1 MASKSPSAGVGVV
14 EFIHSRGRRGDRHV
28 TQLAFDEDVARQI
41 EALYLTRD
49 AARRRRL
56 VREALA
62 TQPGDRV
69 LDVGCGPGFYCLE
82 IAEEVGP
89 EGQVVGIDAAEPMLQ
104 LARRRCEPHDNVA
117 FKQGDIMAIPVD
129 DESFDRAV
137 CVQVLE
143 YVEPATAALAEIK
156 RTLRPG
162 GRLVVWDIDWGTVVW
177 HSSDPALTE
186 QILKAW
192 DRHLAHPSLPRSLA
206 PRLRDAG
213 FEEVEGTG
221 HVFST
226 VSTLD
231 PETYGAA
238 IIPIIASYVTSN
250 RLIDEDAVNAWM
262 EDQRRLSERGEF
274 YFAGVQFCF
283 SAVKPD

>member
-1 MASKSPSAGVGVV
+1 
-14 EFIHSRGRRGDRHV
+14 V

-89 EGQVVGIDAAEPMLQ
+89 DGSVVGIDAAAPMLE
-104 LARRRCEPHDNVA
+104 LARRRCEAFDNVS
-117 FKQGDIMAIPVD
+117 FKQGDIMSIPVE
-129 DESFDRAV
+129 DESFDRAI

-143 YVEPATAALAEIK
+143 YVEPATAALGEIQ

-162 GRLVVWDIDWGTVVW
+162 GRVVIWDIDWGTVVW
-177 HSSDPALTE
+177 HSSDGALTE

-192 DRHLAHPSLPRSLA
+192 DHHLVHPSLPRSLA
-206 PRLRDAG
+206 PRLREAG

-226 VSTLD
+226 ISTLD

-238 IIPIIASYVTSN
+238 IIPIMANYVTSN
-250 RLIDEDAVNAWM
+250 RLIDETTVKAWVD
-262 EDQRRLSERGEF
+262 DQRRLSEKGEF

-283 SAVKPD
+283 SGVKPD

>member
-1 MASKSPSAGVGVV
+1 
-14 EFIHSRGRRGDRHV
+14 V
-28 TQLAFDEDVARQI
+28 TQLAFDEDVARQL

-49 AARRRRL
+49 AARRRHL
-56 VREALA
+56 VREALG

-89 EGQVVGIDAAEPMLQ
+89 DGRVVGVDAAAPMLE
-104 LARRRCEPHDNVA
+104 LARRRCQAFDNVT
-117 FKQGDIMAIPVD
+117 FKQGDVMSIPVE

-143 YVEPATAALAEIK
+143 YVEPATAALSEIK

-162 GRLVVWDIDWGTVVW
+162 GRVVIWDIDWGTVTW

-192 DRHLAHPSLPRSLA
+192 DHHLAHPSLPRSLA

-213 FEEVEGTG
+213 FDEVEATG

-226 VSTLD
+226 ISTLD
-231 PETYGAA
+231 PDTYGGA
-238 IIPIIASYVTSN
+238 IIPLVANYVTSN
-250 RLIDEDAVNAWM
+250 RLIDEPAVKAWV
-262 EDQRRLSERGEF
+262 DDLQSLSEKGEF
-274 YFAGVQFCF
+274 YFASAQFCF
-283 SAVKPD
+283 SGVKPD

>member
-1 MASKSPSAGVGVV
+1 
-14 EFIHSRGRRGDRHV
+14 V

-56 VREALA
+56 VREALG

-89 EGQVVGIDAAEPMLQ
+89 DGLVVGIDSAAPMLE
-104 LARRRCEPHDNVA
+104 LARRRCEAFDNVS
-117 FKQGDIMAIPVD
+117 FKHGDIMSIPVE
-129 DESFDRAV
+129 DESFDRAI

-143 YVEPATAALAEIK
+143 YIEPATGALSEIM

-162 GRLVVWDIDWGTVVW
+162 GRVVVWDIDWGTVAW
-177 HSSDPALTE
+177 HSTDPAGTE

-192 DRHLAHPSLPRSLA
+192 DHHLAHPTLPRSLA
-206 PRLRDAG
+206 PRLREAG
-213 FEEVEGTG
+213 FEEVEANG

-226 VSTLD
+226 ISTLD
-231 PETYGAA
+231 PDTYGAA
-238 IIPIIASYVTSN
+238 IIPLIASYVTTN
-250 RLIDEDAVNAWM
+250 QLIDENAVAAWVD
-262 EDQRRLSERGEF
+262 DQRSLSDRGEF
-274 YFAGVQFCF
+274 YFASAQFCF
-283 SAVKPD
+283 SGVKPD

>member
-1 MASKSPSAGVGVV
+1 
-14 EFIHSRGRRGDRHV
+14 V

-56 VREALA
+56 VREALG

-82 IAEEVGP
+82 IADEVGP
-89 EGQVVGIDAAEPMLQ
+89 DGRVVGIDAAEPMLE
-104 LARRRCEPHDNVA
+104 LARRRCQGLDNVT
-117 FKQGDIMAIPVD
+117 FKQGDILSLPVED
-129 DESFDRAV
+129 QSFDRAL
-137 CVQVLE
+137 CVQVME
-143 YVEPATAALAEIK
+143 YIEPATEALSEIG

-162 GRLVVWDIDWGTVVW
+162 GRVVIWDVDWATVAW
-177 HSSDPALTE
+177 HSSDPALTN

-192 DRHLAHPSLPRSLA
+192 DQHLAHPSLPQSLA
-206 PRLRDAG
+206 PRLREAG

-226 VSTLD
+226 IANLD
-231 PETYGAA
+231 PGTYGAA
-238 IIPIIASYVTSN
+238 IIPLIASYVTSN
-250 RLIDEDAVNAWM
+250 RLVDADRVEAWV
-262 EDQRRLSERGEF
+262 EDQQRLSERGEF
-274 YFAGVQFCF
+274 YFSSAQLCF
-283 SAVKPD
+283 SGVKPG

>member
-1 MASKSPSAGVGVV
+1 M
-14 EFIHSRGRRGDRHV
+14 

-56 VREALA
+56 VREALG

-82 IAEEVGP
+82 IATEVGS
-89 EGQVVGIDAAEPMLQ
+89 EGRVVGIDAAEPMLE
-104 LARRRCEPHDNVA
+104 LARRRCEAFGNVT
-117 FKQGDIMAIPVD
+117 FKRGDVTSIPVES
-129 DESFDRAV
+129 ESFDRAI

-143 YVEPATAALAEIK
+143 YVEQATEALTEIK
-156 RTLRPG
+156 RTLCPG
-162 GRLVVWDIDWGTVVW
+162 GRVVIWDIDWGTVVW

-192 DRHLAHPSLPRSLA
+192 DHHLAHRSLPRSLA
-206 PRLRDAG
+206 PRLREAG
-213 FEEVEGTG
+213 FEEVEATG

-238 IIPIIASYVTSN
+238 IIPIIASYVTVN
-250 RLIDEDAVNAWM
+250 RLIDEAAVKTWVD
-262 EDQRRLSERGEF
+262 DQHSLSEKGEF

>member
-1 MASKSPSAGVGVV
+1 M
-14 EFIHSRGRRGDRHV
+14 

-56 VREALA
+56 VREALGA
-62 TQPGDRV
+62 QPGDRV

-89 EGQVVGIDAAEPMLQ
+89 DGGVVGVDAAAPMLD
-104 LARRRCEPHDNVA
+104 LARRRCEALEGVT
-117 FKQGDIMAIPVD
+117 FRQGDILSIPVED
-129 DESFDRAV
+129 ASFDRAI

-156 RTLRPG
+156 RALRSG
-162 GRLVVWDIDWGTVVW
+162 GRLVIWDIDWGTVAW
-177 HSSDPALTE
+177 HSSDGALTE

-192 DRHLAHPSLPRSLA
+192 DHHLAHPSLPRSLA
-206 PRLRDAG
+206 PRLREAG
-213 FEEVEGTG
+213 FEEVEATG

-226 VSTLD
+226 ISTLD
-231 PETYGAA
+231 PESYGAA
-238 IIPIIASYVTSN
+238 IIPLIASYVTSN
-250 RLIDEDAVNAWM
+250 RLIDENAVKAWVD
-262 EDQRRLSERGEF
+262 DQRSLSEKGEF
-274 YFAGVQFCF
+274 YFASAQFCF
-283 SAVKPD
+283 SGVKPD

>member
-1 MASKSPSAGVGVV
+1 
-14 EFIHSRGRRGDRHV
+14 V

-56 VREALA
+56 VRETLA
-62 TQPGDRV
+62 AQPGDRV

-89 EGQVVGIDAAEPMLQ
+89 DGSVVGIDAAAPMLE
-104 LARRRCEPHDNVA
+104 LARRRCEAFDNVS
-117 FKQGDIMAIPVD
+117 FKQGDIMSIPVE
-129 DESFDRAV
+129 DESFDRAI

-143 YVEPATAALAEIK
+143 YVEPATAALGEIQ

-162 GRLVVWDIDWGTVVW
+162 GRVVIWDIDWGTVVW
-177 HSSDPALTE
+177 HSSDGALTE

-192 DRHLAHPSLPRSLA
+192 DHHLVHPSLPRSLA
-206 PRLRDAG
+206 PRLREAG

-226 VSTLD
+226 ISTLD

-238 IIPIIASYVTSN
+238 IIPIMANYVTSN
-250 RLIDEDAVNAWM
+250 RLIDETAVKAWVD
-262 EDQRRLSERGEF
+262 DQRSLSEKGEF

-283 SAVKPD
+283 SGVKPD

>member
-1 MASKSPSAGVGVV
+1 
-14 EFIHSRGRRGDRHV
+14 V

-56 VREALA
+56 VREALG

-89 EGQVVGIDAAEPMLQ
+89 DGRVVGVDAAAPMLD
-104 LARRRCEPHDNVA
+104 LARRRCEAFDNVT
-117 FKQGDIMAIPVD
+117 FKQGDIMSIPVE

-143 YVEPATAALAEIK
+143 YVEPATAALSEIK

-162 GRLVVWDIDWGTVVW
+162 GRVVIWDIDWGTVTW

-192 DRHLAHPSLPRSLA
+192 DHHLAHPSLPRSLA

-213 FEEVEGTG
+213 FEEVQATG

-226 VSTLD
+226 ISTLD
-231 PETYGAA
+231 PDTYGAA
-238 IIPIIASYVTSN
+238 IIPLIASYVTSN
-250 RLIDEDAVNAWM
+250 RLIDEHAVKAWV
-262 EDQRRLSERGEF
+262 DDLRSLSEKGEF
-274 YFAGVQFCF
+274 YFASAQFCF
-283 SAVKPD
+283 SGVKPD

>member
-1 MASKSPSAGVGVV
+1 LKA
-14 EFIHSRGRRGDRHV
+14 IHSSRSEGRRAV

-56 VREALA
+56 VREALG

-89 EGQVVGIDAAEPMLQ
+89 DGRVVGVDAAAPMLD
-104 LARRRCEPHDNVA
+104 LARRRCEAFDNVT
-117 FKQGDIMAIPVD
+117 FKQGDILSMPVE

-143 YVEPATAALAEIK
+143 YVEPATAALSEIR

-162 GRLVVWDIDWGTVVW
+162 GRVVIWDIDWATVGW
-177 HSSDPALTE
+177 HSSDPPLTE

-192 DRHLAHPSLPRSLA
+192 DYHLAHPSLPRSLA
-206 PRLRDAG
+206 PRLREAG
-213 FEEVEGTG
+213 FEEVEATG

-226 VSTLD
+226 ISTLD
-231 PETYGAA
+231 PESYGAA
-238 IIPIIASYVTSN
+238 IIPLIGSYVTSN
-250 RLIDEDAVNAWM
+250 RLIDESDVKAWVD
-262 EDQRRLSERGEF
+262 DQRSLSEKGEF
-274 YFAGVQFCF
+274 YFASAQFCF
-283 SAVKPD
+283 SGVKPD

>member
-1 MASKSPSAGVGVV
+1 M
-14 EFIHSRGRRGDRHV
+14 

-49 AARRRRL
+49 AGRRRRL
-56 VREALA
+56 VREALG

-89 EGQVVGIDAAEPMLQ
+89 DGQVLGIDAAEPMLA
-104 LARRRCEPHDNVA
+104 LARRRCEACDNVT
-117 FKQGDIMAIPVD
+117 FKQGDVLSLPVEN
-129 DESFDRAV
+129 ESFDRAL

-143 YVEPATAALAEIK
+143 YVEPATAALSEIN
-156 RTLRPG
+156 RTLQPG
-162 GRLVVWDIDWGTVVW
+162 GRVVIWDIDWGTVVW
-177 HSSDPALTE
+177 HSSDPTRTQ
-186 QILKAW
+186 QILDAW
-192 DRHLAHPSLPRSLA
+192 DHHLVHPSLPRSLA
-206 PRLRDAG
+206 PRLREAG
-213 FEEVEGTG
+213 FQQVEATG

-231 PETYGAA
+231 PETYGGA
-238 IIPIIASYVTSN
+238 IIPIIASYVTSS
-250 RLIDEDAVNAWM
+250 RLIDEDAVRSWVK
-262 EDQRRLSERGEF
+262 DQQELSERGEF

-283 SAVKPD
+283 SGVKPD

>member
-1 MASKSPSAGVGVV
+1 M
-14 EFIHSRGRRGDRHV
+14 

-62 TQPGDRV
+62 AQPGDRV

-89 EGQVVGIDAAEPMLQ
+89 DGRVVGIDAAAPMLEM
-104 LARRRCEPHDNVA
+104 ARRRCEAFDNVT
-117 FKQGDIMAIPVD
+117 FKQGDIMSIPVE
-129 DESFDRAV
+129 DETFDRAI

-143 YVEPATAALAEIK
+143 YIEPATGALSEIK

-162 GRLVVWDIDWGTVVW
+162 GRAVIWDIDWGTVAW
-177 HSSDPALTE
+177 HSSDPSLTE

-192 DRHLAHPSLPRSLA
+192 DQHLVHPSLPRSLA
-206 PRLRDAG
+206 PRLREAG
-213 FEEVEGTG
+213 FEEVEATG
-221 HVFST
+221 HVFSGI
-226 VSTLD
+226 SKLD

-238 IIPIIASYVTSN
+238 IIPLIASYVTTN
-250 RLIDEDAVNAWM
+250 QLIDENEVAAWVD
-262 EDQRRLSERGEF
+262 DQRRLSDRGEF

-283 SAVKPD
+283 SGVKPE

>member
-1 MASKSPSAGVGVV
+1 
-14 EFIHSRGRRGDRHV
+14 V
-28 TQLAFDEDVARQI
+28 TQLTFDEVVARQI

-56 VREALA
+56 VREALGA
-62 TQPGDRV
+62 QPGDRV

-89 EGQVVGIDAAEPMLQ
+89 DGRVVGVDAAAPMLD
-104 LARRRCEPHDNVA
+104 LARRRCEAFDNVT
-117 FKQGDIMAIPVD
+117 FKQGDITSIQVE

-143 YVEPATAALAEIK
+143 YVELATAALSEIR

-162 GRLVVWDIDWGTVVW
+162 GRVVIWDIDWGTVAW
-177 HSSDPALTE
+177 HSSDPVLTE

-192 DRHLAHPSLPRSLA
+192 DHHLAHPSLPRSLA

-213 FEEVEGTG
+213 FEEVEATG

-226 VSTLD
+226 ISTLD
-231 PETYGAA
+231 PDTYGAA

-250 RLIDEDAVNAWM
+250 RLIDEHAVKAWV
-262 EDQRRLSERGEF
+262 DDLQSLSEKGEF
-274 YFAGVQFCF
+274 YFASAQFCF
-283 SAVKPD
+283 SGVKPD